1 MNIYTVRTE
10 EIIRKN
16 NWNIEADAETLI
28 NYADTIVNGTIRNAG
43 LKTATELYKRAG
55 FSVELVYYRLHCR
68 KTLEQIADCF
78 KQIDRLTA

>member
-16 NWNIEADAETLI
+16 HWNMEADTETLI
-28 NYADTIVNGTIRNAG
+28 DYADTIVNGTIRNAG

-55 FSVELVYYRLHCR
+55 LSVELVYYRLHCR
-68 KTLEQIADCF
+68 KTLEQIAECF